1 MLESKT
7 VSHTGCV
14 REINEDSYVED
25 LGHGLWVVADGVG
38 GNGNGEVASQMAVQ
52 AVERALR
59 QGGSLVEA
67 IKHANNV
74 LVDAAEEN
82 AELTGM
88 ATTVIA
94 CRFEAGHYELS
105 WVGDSRAYLIN
116 AGGMV
121 QLTSD
126 HNMANDLYERGEIS
140 SEQRESHKGQHE
152 LTQALGQLSLSRIP
166 NNLGELHDGDC
177 LLLCT
182 DGLSGVLSGPEICG
196 IVQSGVP
203 LDNMAEQLMERVIE
217 AGAPDN
223 VTFSLIRYYQD
234 ETPISKADFGSAS
247 HRLPFDRRPY
257 EENCKRR
264 PILLLLILISL
275 IYLFFIL

>member
-7 VSHTGCV
+7 ISHRGCV
-14 REINEDSYVED
+14 RELNEDSYVED
-25 LGHGLWVVADGVG
+25 LAHGVWIVADGVG

-52 AVERALR
+52 AVDRCLR
-59 QGGSLVEA
+59 QGSTLVEA
-67 IKHANNV
+67 VKHANQV

-82 AELTGM
+82 TELGGM
-88 ATTVIA
+88 ATTIIA

-116 AGGMV
+116 AEGMM
-121 QLTSD
+121 QLSSD
-126 HNMANDLYERGEIS
+126 HNLANALYEQGEIS
-140 SEQRESHKGQHE
+140 SAQRESHKGQHE
-152 LTQALGQLSLSRIP
+152 LTQALGQLSLEKIP
-166 NNLGELHDGDC
+166 HNLGELHDGDC
-177 LLLCT
+177 LLLCS
-182 DGLSGVLSGPEICG
+182 DGLSGVLPEQDICRT
-196 IVQSGVP
+196 VQSGIA
-203 LDNMAEQLMERVIE
+203 LDDMADQLLTHVIE

-234 ETPISKADFGSAS
+234 ETPISKADFGESS
-247 HRLPFDRRPY
+247 HRRPFDRRPY
-257 EENCKRR
+257 EENCRRR